1 MHPYI
6 YVSPDVCTGPS
17 RIGLS
22 MALEAMLDG
31 RKPPCSC
38 SDEKIGA
45 IFCADRIV
53 ARDTAA

>member
-1 MHPYI
+1 
-6 YVSPDVCTGPS
+6 
-17 RIGLS
+17 

-53 ARDTAA
+53 ARDTIKIYRGEPEIVASDPSQIDIQK